1 MEILWCSLDR
11 ESETPLYEQLY
22 SHIKKRKLS
31 VARLYMEQNCLQ
43 NESFLI
49 I

>member
-22 SHIKKRKLS
+22 SHIKKGSCQWRAYIWNKT
-31 VARLYMEQNCLQ
+31 A
-43 NESFLI
+43 FKTKAF
-49 I
+49 